1 MKGKRKFILG
11 FFYLLCVFGLGIV
24 AILKGQSGADVGI
37 LAVSAATGLGAI
49 VYGNVKEHEQVA
61 ALEAAKGP

>member
-11 FFYLLCVFGLGIV
+11 FFYLACVFGLGMA
-24 AILKGQSGADVGI
+24 AIMKGSSVTDVGI

-49 VYGNVKEHEQVA
+49 VYGNIREN
-61 ALEAAKGP
+61 EAAKGS

>member
-11 FFYLLCVFGLGIV
+11 VLYLGCVFGLGTV
-24 AILKGQSGADVGI
+24 ALIKGQSVADVGI

-49 VYGNVKEHEQVA
+49 VYGNVREHEA
-61 ALEAAKGP
+61 ANAK